1 MLGYLVKRLLRSVI
15 TLFIIVVIVFVM
27 LRQMPVEGYF
37 NDYDNMTPE
46 AVQNAL
52 ENMGLLDP
60 IPTQLTRFIE
70 DFVRGDLGV
79 SYRYRVNYPIAKIV
93 ADKAPLS
100 LTFGGIAMLIGLP
113 LGFGLGI
120 LMARSK
126 GKWIAGIGTAY
137 IVIMQSVP
145 LAVIYLVIQLVFT
158 SLFRI
163 PLLYSSSNPRTWI
176 LPIATLALPTIATY
190 GLWLR
195 RYMVDEQNRD
205 YIKLAKAKGVP
216 SKFIWYRHVFR
227 NAVVPLVQL
236 IPASILA
243 TLSGSIYVESLYSI
257 PGMGGL
263 LVDVIKRQDN
273 TMVQALVILF
283 AAVSILGLLLGD
295 LLMVLVDPRI
305 SLTAKTRTR

>member
-1 MLGYLVKRLLRSVI
+1 MIGYLIKRVLRSVI
-15 TLFIIVVIVFVM
+15 TLFIIIVIVFVM
-27 LRQMPVEGYF
+27 LRQMPIEGYF

-46 AVQNAL
+46 AIQNAL
-52 ENMGLLDP
+52 LNMGLLDP
-60 IPTQLTRFIE
+60 IPTQLSRFLK
-70 DFVRGDLGV
+70 DFIQGDFGV
-79 SYRYRVNYPIAKIV
+79 SYRYRVNYPIAKII
-93 ADKAPLS
+93 AGKAPLS
-100 LTFGGIAMLIGLP
+100 LAFGGIAMLIGLP
-113 LGFGLGI
+113 LGFVLGI

-126 GKWIAGIGTAY
+126 GKWIDNIGTAY

-158 SLFRI
+158 ALFNI
-163 PLLYSSSNPRTWI
+163 PLLFNSSNPKTWI
-176 LPIATLALPTIATY
+176 LPIVTLSLPTIATY

-195 RYMVDEQNRD
+195 RYMIDEQNKD

-216 SKFIWYRHVFR
+216 SKEIWRHHVFR

-283 AAVSILGLLLGD
+283 ASVSILGLLLGD
-295 LLMVLVDPRI
+295 LLMGLVDPRI
-305 SLTAKTRTR
+305 SLMDKARTR